1 MRKALAVLTLLALT
15 APLAQA
21 QSPGSVLGEW
31 NTQVDKATPE
41 RAARVRI
48 SPCGAAL
55 CGQISWLKTPRL
67 PNGGVPRDDLNRDP
81 AKRGRQIMGMA
92 MLTGFKPEGPG
103 RWGGG
108 QIYNPNDGRSYKATL
123 SLKGA
128 DVLIVKGCYGPFCRS
143 QTWTRVR

>member
-1 MRKALAVLTLLALT
+1 MRKSLAVLTLLALT

-21 QSPGSVLGEW
+21 QSPGSALGEW
-31 NTQVDKATPE
+31 NTATSQTAPE

-48 SPCGAAL
+48 APCGAAL

-67 PNGGVPRDDLNRDP
+67 PNGGVPRDDRNRDA
-81 AKRGRQIMGMA
+81 AKRGRQIMGMT
-92 MLTGFKPEGPG
+92 LLSGFKAEGPG

-108 QIYNPNDGRSYKATL
+108 QIYNPDDGRSYKATL